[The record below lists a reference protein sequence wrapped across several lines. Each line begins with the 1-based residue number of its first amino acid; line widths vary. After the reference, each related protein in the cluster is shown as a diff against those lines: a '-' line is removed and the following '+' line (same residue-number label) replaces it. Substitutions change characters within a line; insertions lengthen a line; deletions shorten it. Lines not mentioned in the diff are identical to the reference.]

1 VKSKTLTARRVY
13 NSTIRGHSFSA
24 QDVIIPGDKVA
35 QFAFQERME
44 ISMEEALSGITVLE
58 PAQYLSGPVA
68 GMLLADMGA
77 TVIHI
82 ERPKI
87 GDSLRAYGFKVADQS
102 SRFLWANR
110 NKKGITLDLS
120 TEQGT
125 QIFRNLAK
133 RADVII
139 ENFPPG
145 TMRKFGISY
154 EELKEVNP
162 EIIFASISGFGQYG
176 PYKDRVAFDLVAQ
189 AAGGLM
195 SVTGYPEQPPVRAGA
210 AIADILG
217 GLMALSAIL
226 TALFWRERTR
236 RGQHIDISL
245 MDAVFFTLGYQ
256 FIDHINFG
264 LEGGRQGNRYPG
276 AGVTDIYESTD
287 GYFVLQVPTDQLWR
301 KLAAAIAREDL
312 INDSRFDTNLK
323 RWENDHLVHDVIEQ
337 WSRNKSLNEI
347 TEALVKA
354 EIPFFPV
361 MTLDQL
367 ATDPSLVARDMILE
381 REQPFMGKI
390 RIPGIPMK
398 LSATPGRIDKPA
410 PSLGEHNEE
419 VYGQL
424 LGLTTEVRKKL
435 EDEGVI

>member
-1 VKSKTLTARRVY
+1 
-13 NSTIRGHSFSA
+13 
-24 QDVIIPGDKVA
+24 
-35 QFAFQERME
+35 
-44 ISMEEALSGITVLE
+44 MEEALRGITVLE

-87 GDSLRAYGFKVADQS
+87 GDALRGYGFKVANQS
-102 SRFLWANR
+102 SRFLWVNR
-110 NKKGITLDLS
+110 NKASITLDLS
-120 TEQGT
+120 TEKGT
-125 QIFRNLAK
+125 QIFKDLVK
-133 RADVII
+133 RADVVI

-154 EELKEVNP
+154 EELQEVNP
-162 EIIFASISGFGQYG
+162 EIILASISGFGQYG
-176 PYKDRVAFDLVAQ
+176 PYKGRVAFDLVAQ

-195 SVTGYPEQPPVRAGA
+195 SLTGYPEQPPVRAGA

-217 GLMALSAIL
+217 GLVALSAVL
-226 TALFWRERTR
+226 MALFWREKTR
-236 RGQHIDISL
+236 QGQHIDVSL
-245 MDAVFFTLGYQ
+245 MDTVFFALGYQ

-264 LEGGRQGNRYPG
+264 LKCERQGNRYPG
-276 AGVTDIYESTD
+276 AGVTDIYESND
-287 GYFVLQVPTDQLWR
+287 GYFVVQVPTDRLWR
-301 KLAAAIAREDL
+301 KLAGAIGREDL
-312 INDSRFDTNLK
+312 LNDSRFDTNIK
-323 RWENDHLVHDVIEQ
+323 RFQNDHLVHEVIEQ
-337 WSRNKSLNEI
+337 WSRNKPINEI
-347 TEALVKA
+347 TEALTKA

-367 ATDPSLVARDMILE
+367 AVDPSLLERDMILE
-381 REQPFMGKI
+381 KEQPSMGKI
-390 RIPGIPMK
+390 RIPGIPVK

-424 LGLTTEVRKKL
+424 LGFTTEVRKKL
-435 EDEGVI
+435 EEEGVI

>member
-1 VKSKTLTARRVY
+1 
-13 NSTIRGHSFSA
+13 
-24 QDVIIPGDKVA
+24 
-35 QFAFQERME
+35 
-44 ISMEEALSGITVLE
+44 MEEALRGVTVLE

-87 GDSLRAYGFKVADQS
+87 GDALRGYGFKVANQS
-102 SRFLWANR
+102 SRFLWVNR
-110 NKKGITLDLS
+110 NKASITLDLS
-120 TEQGT
+120 TEKGT
-125 QIFRNLAK
+125 QIFKDLVK
-133 RADVII
+133 RADVVI

-154 EELKEVNP
+154 EELQEVNP
-162 EIIFASISGFGQYG
+162 EIILASISGFGQYG
-176 PYKDRVAFDLVAQ
+176 PYKGRVAFDLVAQ

-195 SVTGYPEQPPVRAGA
+195 SLTGYPEQPPVRAGA

-217 GLMALSAIL
+217 GLLALSAVL
-226 TALFWRERTR
+226 MALFWREKTR
-236 RGQHIDISL
+236 QGQHIDVSL
-245 MDAVFFTLGYQ
+245 MDTVFFALGYQ

-264 LEGGRQGNRYPG
+264 LKCERQGNRYPG
-276 AGVTDIYESTD
+276 AGVTDIYESND
-287 GYFVLQVPTDQLWR
+287 GYFVVQVPTDRLWR
-301 KLAAAIAREDL
+301 KLTGAIGREDL
-312 INDSRFDTNLK
+312 LDDSRFDTNIK
-323 RWENDHLVHDVIEQ
+323 RFQNDHLVHEVIEQ
-337 WSRNKSLNEI
+337 WSRNKPINEI
-347 TEALVKA
+347 TEALTKA

-367 ATDPSLVARDMILE
+367 AVDPSLLERDMILE
-381 REQPFMGKI
+381 KEQPSMGKI
-390 RIPGIPMK
+390 RIPGIPVK

-424 LGLTTEVRKKL
+424 LGFTTEVRKKL
-435 EDEGVI
+435 EEEGVI

>member
-1 VKSKTLTARRVY
+1 
-13 NSTIRGHSFSA
+13 
-24 QDVIIPGDKVA
+24 
-35 QFAFQERME
+35 
-44 ISMEEALSGITVLE
+44 MEEALRGITVLE

-82 ERPKI
+82 ERPKV
-87 GDSLRAYGFKVADQS
+87 GDSLRGYGFKVANQS

-110 NKKGITLDLS
+110 NKMSITLDLS
-120 TEQGT
+120 TEKGT
-125 QIFRNLAK
+125 QIFKDLVK

-154 EELKEVNP
+154 EELQEVNP
-162 EIIFASISGFGQYG
+162 EIILASISGFGQYG
-176 PYKDRVAFDLVAQ
+176 PYKNRVAFDLVAQ

-195 SVTGYPEQPPVRAGA
+195 SLTGYPEQPPVRAGA

-217 GLMALSAIL
+217 GILALSALLMALL
-226 TALFWRERTR
+226 WREKTG
-236 RGQHIDISL
+236 RGQHIDVSL
-245 MDAVFFTLGYQ
+245 MDTVFFALGYQ

-264 LEGGRQGNRYPG
+264 LKCERQGNRYPG
-276 AGVTDIYESTD
+276 AGVTDIYESND

-301 KLAAAIAREDL
+301 KLAGAIGREDL
-312 INDSRFDTNLK
+312 IDDSRFDTNLK
-323 RWENDHLVHDVIEQ
+323 RWQNADLVHDVIEQ
-337 WSRNKSLNEI
+337 WSRNKPINEI
-347 TEALVKA
+347 TEALTKA

-367 ATDPSLVARDMILE
+367 AVDPSLLARDMILE
-381 REQPFMGKI
+381 KEQPSMGKI
-390 RIPGIPMK
+390 RIPGIPVK
-398 LSATPGRIDKPA
+398 LSVTPGRIDKPA
-410 PSLGEHNEE
+410 PSLGEHNQE
-419 VYGQL
+419 VYGQF

-435 EDEGVI
+435 EEEGVI